1 LRWPIV
7 PDAADGNRNVTANES
22 ILARVA
28 AGDAGAVGEF
38 MDRYGALVWS
48 LVRSRIRNVADAEDA
63 TQEIFIELWKH
74 AGRYDPSVASEAVFV
89 AMIARR
95 RLVDRLR
102 ALGRQPPIEQIDEEQ
117 LPLLAP
123 LELEDKHANAFD
135 VALAAKAVGE
145 LDEAQREVVLLGV
158 VQGMSHAEIAEAT
171 GKPLGTVK
179 TQLRRGLH
187 RVREMLGGSGGGPEK
202 GE

>member
-1 LRWPIV
+1 M
-7 PDAADGNRNVTANES
+7 TANES

-102 ALGRQPPIEQIDEEQ
+102 ALGRQPPLEQIDEEQ

-187 RVREMLGGSGGGPEK
+187 RVREMLGGGGGDPEK
-202 GE
+202 GQ